1 MSASPRTE
9 GETMNGATTG
19 HRPTSRLAILAAALT
34 VGACAGLQ
42 PPARSTP
49 PPGSVAALDRMA
61 MNPCNEAVTSVLAG
75 SGIAVERIRGLAY
88 GVDYDELSDR
98 IVRYQ
103 AWASFADQP
112 GQAVVLL
119 DGGCRPYQIYTRG
132 GARVPGVASY

>member
-1 MSASPRTE
+1 
-9 GETMNGATTG
+9 MNGPASG
-19 HRPTSRLAILAAALT
+19 RVAALAATLIL
-34 VGACAGLQ
+34 GACAGLQ
-42 PPARSTP
+42 PPPQGVP
-49 PPGSVAALDRMA
+49 PPGSVAALDRLA
-61 MNPCNEAVTSVLAG
+61 TNPCNEAVASVLAG
-75 SGIAVERIRGLAY
+75 SEVAIERIRGLVY

-119 DGGCRPYQIYTRG
+119 DDRCRPYQIYTRG